1 MPAFLMDAASI
12 RPEAEPRRHGDTARQ
27 QTGYRRVAVSQSTR
41 QRRGLLRREVVQLDA
56 PADVERRQPYFDQSP
71 KHPCFLK
78 PPDFREEAEVRAVW
92 LASGGVIKPVVLE
105 LPCLK
110 QYLSLISDAKSP

>member
-1 MPAFLMDAASI
+1 MD
-12 RPEAEPRRHGDTARQ
+12 RCN
-27 QTGYRRVAVSQSTR
+27 Y
-41 QRRGLLRREVVQLDA
+41 
-56 PADVERRQPYFDQSP
+56 VERRQPYFDQSA